1 MVLMKVFPT
10 RINLIRTKRT
20 LKQAESGLGILER
33 KRDVL
38 IRELRHFE
46 YDAKKLREEVT
57 SALVEAFRDF
67 REANVMVGSETV
79 ANIALATSL
88 EAYFVLDHRS
98 IMGVTVPIARFQKD
112 KDVKPEYGFG
122 ETSALLD
129 RAFREFYDLLGLITQ
144 LAEIEGALF
153 QISNEIK
160 KTQKRVNALKYISI
174 PMYRETV
181 KSIELTLEERER
193 EEFVRTKIAKR
204 MILERSI

>member
-1 MVLMKVFPT
+1 MALMKVFPT
-10 RINLIRTKRT
+10 RINLIRTRKT

-38 IRELRHFE
+38 IRELRHFK

-57 SALVEAFRDF
+57 SALVKAFRDF

-79 ANIALATSL
+79 ANVALATSL
-88 EAYFVLDHRS
+88 KAYFVLDHRS

-112 KDVKPEYGFG
+112 RDVKPEYGFG
-122 ETSALLD
+122 ETSASLD
-129 RAFREFYDLLGLITQ
+129 RAFREFYELLDLIAQ

-153 QISNEIK
+153 QISYEIK
-160 KTQKRVNALKYISI
+160 KTQRRVNALKYISI

-181 KSIELTLEERER
+181 KNIELTLEERER
-193 EEFVRTKIAKR
+193 EEFVRTKMAKR
-204 MILERSI
+204 MILERSV